1 MAEHDW
7 SNINAKHIRGKAQA
21 EAADREAAAL
31 AAPAQ
36 AAAVPEAVER
46 DSLIDVAR
54 TALEAYENRFESVY
68 GRYNGPIDDEM
79 KALKAAIDR
88 AALSQGDVSGEGEG
102 A

>member
-1 MAEHDW
+1 VRH
-7 SNINAKHIRGKAQA
+7 HYG
-21 EAADREAAAL
+21 AAVFEYRLFPLIAFARRVLAL

-46 DSLIDVAR
+46 DALIDVAR
-54 TALEAYENRFESVY
+54 TALEAYEVRFESVY

-88 AALSQGDVSGEGEG
+88 LAGGQGDVSGEGEG
-102 A
+102 S